1 MEGTIEKFYATGKR
15 KESIAKVWIQK
26 GSGNISVNKKSIK
39 EYFCRESLEC
49 IIKHPLIT
57 TETLETIDI
66 QATVQ
71 GGGLSGQSGAL
82 RLGIS
87 RALILTDSSLRTPLK
102 KAGFLTRDSRT
113 VERKK
118 YGQPGA
124 RKKFQFS
131 KR

>member
-1 MEGTIEKFYATGKR
+1 MDGTIERFYATGRR
-15 KESIAKVWIQK
+15 KESIAKVWVQA
-26 GSGNISVNKKSIK
+26 GNGKITVNNKSLK

-49 IIKHPLIT
+49 VIKHPLIT
-57 TETLETIDI
+57 TETLDSVDI
-66 QATVQ
+66 KATVK

-87 RALILTDSSLRTPLK
+87 RALILTNADLRAPLK
-102 KAGFLTRDSRT
+102 KAGFLTRDSRA

>member
-15 KESIAKVWIQK
+15 KESIAKVWIQMGEGK
-26 GSGNISVNKKSIK
+26 ISVNNKSLK

-49 IIKHPLIT
+49 IVKHPLIT
-57 TETLETIDI
+57 TETLKTVDI

-71 GGGLSGQSGAL
+71 GGGLSGQCGAL

-87 RALILTDSSLRTPLK
+87 RALILTNAELRGPLK
-102 KAGFLTRDSRT
+102 KAGFLTRDARV

>member
-26 GSGNISVNKKSIK
+26 GEGKISVNNKSLK
-39 EYFCRESLEC
+39 EYFCRESLEY
-49 IIKHPLIT
+49 IVKHPLIT
-57 TETLETIDI
+57 TETLESIDI
-66 QATVQ
+66 HATVH

-87 RALILTDSSLRTPLK
+87 RALILTNSNLRAPLK
-102 KAGFLTRDSRT
+102 KAGFLTQDSRT

>member
-1 MEGTIEKFYATGKR
+1 MIERFYATGKR
-15 KESIAKVWIQK
+15 KESIAKVWVQEGK
-26 GSGNISVNKKSIK
+26 GNITVNNKSLK
-39 EYFCRESLEC
+39 EYFRRESLEC

-57 TETLETIDI
+57 TETLESVDI
-66 QATVQ
+66 KATVR

-87 RALILTDSSLRTPLK
+87 RALILTNSSLRTPLK
-102 KAGFLTRDSRT
+102 KAGFLTRDSRS

>member
-26 GSGNISVNKKSIK
+26 GSGKISVNKKSIK

-87 RALILTDSSLRTPLK
+87 RALILTDSSLSEDLLK
-102 KAGFLTRDSRT
+102 KLDSLLGT
-113 VERKK
+113 QE
-118 YGQPGA
+118 P
-124 RKKFQFS
+124 
-131 KR
+131 

>member
-1 MEGTIEKFYATGKR
+1 MEATIEKFYATGKR
-15 KESIAKVWIQK
+15 KESVAKVWVQK
-26 GSGNISVNKKSIK
+26 GGGEISVNKKSLK
-39 EYFCRESLEC
+39 EYFRRESLEC
-49 IIKHPLIT
+49 IVKHPLIAT
-57 TETLETIDI
+57 ATLDSVDI
-66 QATVQ
+66 HATVH

-87 RALILTDSSLRTPLK
+87 RALILVDSGLRAPLK

>member
-26 GSGNISVNKKSIK
+26 GEGKISVNNKSLK
-39 EYFCRESLEC
+39 EYFSRESLEC
-49 IIKHPLIT
+49 IVKHPLIT
-57 TETLETIDI
+57 TETLESIDI
-66 QATVQ
+66 HATVH

-87 RALILTDSSLRTPLK
+87 RALILTNSNLRAPLK

>member
-26 GSGNISVNKKSIK
+26 GEGKISVNNKSLK

-49 IIKHPLIT
+49 SVKHPLIT
-57 TETLETIDI
+57 TETLESIDI
-66 QATVQ
+66 HATVH

-87 RALILTDSSLRTPLK
+87 RALILTNSNLRAPLK

>member
-26 GSGNISVNKKSIK
+26 GSGKISVNKKSIK
-39 EYFCRESLEC
+39 DYFCRESLEC

-87 RALILTDSSLRTPLK
+87 RALILTDSSLRSPLK